1 MSLIRIAEAA
11 EPSSPPTGR
20 VYLYIDSADGIFKLK
35 DDSGTVT
42 PISDAQNVKVS
53 SDDTSPGFLEGKII
67 AGSNKVAITVANN
80 GADEDLVIDITPGNI
95 SHTGLADIGS
105 NTHAQIDT
113 HIASTSNP
121 HSVTKTQVGLS
132 NVTNDAQLK
141 IASNLSDLNDAS
153 AARTNLGL
161 GSIAT
166 QAASSVNITGGSITG
181 ITDLAV
187 ADGGTG
193 ASDAASARTNLG
205 LTIGTDVQAYDA
217 ELAAI
222 AGLTSAADRLPYFT
236 GSGTAALATFTAAG
250 RNLVDDADAAAQRTT
265 LGLGQF
271 ATISPSNLQGG
282 RIYLASGTPI
292 TLSTASSS
300 TVYFGPYNGNTIC
313 IYNGT
318 TWVPY
323 TISEATLS
331 LSGLTSGRN
340 YDVFAYV
347 NSSSLT
353 FDLAPVWTNDTTR
366 ASAVTT
372 LNGVT
377 VNNASFTSV
386 IRGHSVSANQAVLL
400 GTIRTTGTTTT
411 TGTATQMFI
420 ANARNRV
427 PISLSKTASGGTHSY
442 TSTTL
447 RYWANDSTNRVEF
460 VTPVSEF
467 AFTAI
472 VKATMLSGAGEIQAT
487 AVTIDG
493 FSTVIATVGSFN
505 AVYIESSGAGAI
517 SQTINTPG
525 YHYCPVA
532 ESGGGS
538 VANSF
543 YAGVGEVIGWF

>member
-1 MSLIRIAEAA
+1 MSRIRISEAA
-11 EPSSPPTGR
+11 EPATPPSGK
-20 VYLYIDSADGIFKLK
+20 VYIYIDSADGIFKLK
-35 DDSGTVT
+35 DDAGTVT
-42 PISDAQNVKVS
+42 PISDANTVKVS
-53 SDDTSPGFLEGKII
+53 SDDTSPSFLEGKII
-67 AGSNKVAITVANN
+67 AGSNKVAITVAND
-80 GADEDLVIDITPGNI
+80 GANEDLVVDITPGNI

-105 NTHAQIDT
+105 NSHAAIDS

-153 AARTNLGL
+153 TARTNLGL

-166 QAASSVNITGGSITG
+166 QAASSVNITGGSVTG

-193 ASDAASARTNLG
+193 ASDAAGARTNLG
-205 LTIGTDVQAYDA
+205 LGS
-217 ELAAI
+217 I
-222 AGLTSAADRLPYFT
+222 AT
-236 GSGTAALATFTAAG
+236 ALAT
-250 RNLVDDADAAAQRTT
+250 
-265 LGLGQF
+265 
-271 ATISPSNLQGG
+271 NLQAG
-282 RIYLASGTPI
+282 RIYLASATPI

-300 TVYFGPYNGNTIC
+300 TVYFGPYNGQVIA

-331 LSGLTSGRN
+331 LSGLSSGRN

-347 NSSSLT
+347 NSGSLT

-366 ASAVTT
+366 ASAITK
-372 LNGVT
+372 LSGIW
-377 VNNASFTSV
+377 VNTSSFTSV

-400 GTIRTTGTTTT
+400 GTIRTTGTSTT

-427 PISLSKTASGGTHSY
+427 PISLSKSAAGGTHSY
-442 TSTTL
+442 TSTSL
-447 RYWANDSTNRVEF
+447 RYWANDSTNRIEF
-460 VTPVSEF
+460 VTPTSEY
-467 AFTAI
+467 AFTGI
-472 VKATMLSGAGEIQAT
+472 IRATMLSGAGEIQAT
-487 AVTIDG
+487 ALTFDG
-493 FSTVIATVGSFN
+493 FATTIATVGSFN
-505 AVYIESSGAGAI
+505 AVYIESSGAG
-517 SQTINTPG
+517 TITQSVNTPG
-525 YHYCPVA
+525 FHFCPIA

-538 VANSF
+538 VANNF
-543 YAGVGEVIGWF
+543 YAGVGELIGWF